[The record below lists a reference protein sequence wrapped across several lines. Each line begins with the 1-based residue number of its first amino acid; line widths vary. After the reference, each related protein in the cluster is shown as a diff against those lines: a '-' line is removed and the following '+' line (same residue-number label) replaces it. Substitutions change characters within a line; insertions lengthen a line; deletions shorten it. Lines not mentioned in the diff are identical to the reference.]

1 MNVNEFTVS
10 IYVFH
15 EYYKTQDLYNINIKK
30 LKIRSIL
37 STLQFVRINA
47 QSFKVVTAIFV
58 MINLSPSH
66 SGQNNYRT
74 ILGRSKSKIH
84 SI

>member
-37 STLQFVRINA
+37 STLQFVKINA

-58 MINLSPSH
+58 MINLSPS
-66 SGQNNYRT
+66 GQNNYGT